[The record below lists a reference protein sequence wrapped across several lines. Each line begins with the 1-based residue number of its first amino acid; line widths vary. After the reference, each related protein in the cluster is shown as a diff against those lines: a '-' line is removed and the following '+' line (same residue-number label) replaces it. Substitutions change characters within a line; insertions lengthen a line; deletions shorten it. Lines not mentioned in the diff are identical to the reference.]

1 MQGEDGESRH
11 LPIRHKTCPDKT
23 KHWLT
28 HYTMGI
34 KVVAVAEGTYQQ
46 DLRTVLQQKIEAR
59 LSHETAASSDQP
71 VDIRTFIT
79 HPDYCGDTGFW
90 EKPLQELEAILDER
104 CYGAV
109 IEKGIRGSK
118 SYTACYIPVYLTY
131 RQLHAEYVQGKDPR
145 IQYGLDPEATV
156 IYNAIFT
163 ITGVLARRLFSYVSQ
178 FVERCAWFKRPDVA
192 DKIQRNRDIR
202 SEVQF
207 CPVGKDGKID
217 KTAPRYVI
225 YPGTSK
231 LTSAA
236 GVALF
241 SYILDECNLFTV
253 ADTSG
258 ADHAADLDEELDKRV
273 SSSFGK
279 YGKRIYISRRE
290 IENDFT
296 QRKIAA
302 WQKDPDHLTKFHIPP
317 PKTSWEDW
325 PESRNQEEQWR
336 LFNPDKFDWV
346 KDEEGNDLPACGYDE
361 IDEQFWVPDRFWS
374 DFTTDPEGSLK
385 VLGSIPA
392 GASSPFFRRTD
403 KVVPDYELENP
414 VLPETRPTDWMV
426 EGFLDTQE
434 LYAHFDSL
442 VADWFWG
449 ERGEWY
455 HFHVDLGLSRD
466 GKGDAAGLAVVR
478 NAGVDSAAYTSE
490 DRRPERCVLV
500 DVELL
505 LQIKAPPG
513 GEVLFSRVREII
525 YWLHRH
531 RGFRFLKSSYDGWQ
545 SVDSVQ
551 TLYGEGYD
559 VETLSVD
566 RKIDHYNTLK
576 QGIYEARIAIPPAH
590 GQTKDTRRQQLYKM
604 ADDGDPCAVVQREL
618 LQLELINGKKVD
630 HPAHGTK
637 DVADAMCGAVSHAV
651 SYIRPSARAL
661 L

>member
-1 MQGEDGESRH
+1 M
-11 LPIRHKTCPDKT
+11 
-23 KHWLT
+23 
-28 HYTMGI
+28 
-34 KVVAVAEGTYQQ
+34 AVEGTYQQ
-46 DLRTVLQQKIEAR
+46 DLQQVLRGKIEAR
-59 LSHETAASSDQP
+59 LGNDTFASTEP

-90 EKPLQELEAILDER
+90 EKPLRELEAILDDS

-131 RQLHAEYVQGKDPR
+131 RQLHAEYIQGIDPR
-145 IQYGLDPEATV
+145 TIYGLDPEATV

-163 ITGVLARRLFSYVSQ
+163 ITATLAKRLFFYISQ
-178 FVERCAWFKRPDVA
+178 FVERCKWFDQPEIA
-192 DKIQRNRDIR
+192 SKIQRNKDIR

-207 CPVGKDGKID
+207 CPVVDGKVD
-217 KTAPRYVI
+217 KTSPRYVI

-296 QRKIAA
+296 QRKMAA
-302 WQKDPDHLTKFHIPP
+302 WERDPQHLTKFHMPP
-317 PKTSWEDW
+317 PKSSWDDW
-325 PESRNQEEQWR
+325 PESRNITEKWR
-336 LFNPDKFDWV
+336 LFNPDKFDWA
-346 KDEEGNDLPACGYDE
+346 KDEQGEDLPAVGYDE
-361 IDEQFWVPDRFWS
+361 IDAEFWVPERFWS

-392 GASSPFFRRTD
+392 GATSPFFRRAD
-403 KVVPDYELENP
+403 LIVPDYELENP
-414 VLPETRPTDWMV
+414 VLPTTKPTDWMK
-426 EGFLDTQE
+426 EGFDSPDAIH
-434 LYAHFDSL
+434 AHFDSL
-442 VADWFWG
+442 VGDWFVG

-455 HFHVDLGLSRD
+455 HFHVDLALSKD

-513 GEVLFSRVREII
+513 GEILFSRVREII
-525 YWLHRH
+525 YWLHRV

-551 TLYGEGYD
+551 QLYSEGYD

-576 QGIYEARIAIPPAH
+576 NGMYEGRVSIPPAH
-590 GQTKDTRRQQLYKM
+590 GQTPETKKVELYKL
-604 ADDGDPCAVVQREL
+604 ADAGDPCAVVQREL
-618 LQLELINGKKVD
+618 LQLEIIKGKKVD
-630 HPAHGTK
+630 HPPHGTK

-651 SYIRPSARAL
+651 SYIRSSARAVL
-661 L
+661 